1 MRGRACRESIRQA
14 HARKVLLAGIA
25 GRESGVRGG
34 SLRLVVWLEVT
45 FEPSTSFNSLRDE
58 LGES

>member
-1 MRGRACRESIRQA
+1 MRGRARRESIRQA

-34 SLRLVVWLEVT
+34 SLRPVVWLEVT
-45 FEPSTSFNSLRDE
+45 FEPSTSFSSLRDE